1 VILDAQ
7 RLIDR
12 SIADLTQLSAL
23 LAAEIRDDA
32 QLRSPELRACEEAVA
47 TITSLIPRLQVAR
60 HARIAS
66 AHTPSCPIA
75 TTNPRERPAEG

>member
-1 VILDAQ
+1 MTFYGVIMLFDPK

-23 LAAEIRDDA
+23 FAAEIRDDA
-32 QLRSPELRACEEAVA
+32 SLRSPELRACEEAVA

-60 HARIAS
+60 NARIADRR
-66 AHTPSCPIA
+66 APNA
-75 TTNPRERPAEG
+75 